1 MSNFGRRKFLTYSSA
16 IASSSVLLKACAP
29 DLSANDPTAT
39 NNGLGA
45 PIPESEQSEISVGL
59 LHSLSGPMA
68 ITEAPLVDA
77 EMLAIEEINAKG
89 GLLGKPIV
97 PFIEDCASDWPT
109 YAEKAEKLIKQQ
121 NATVIF
127 GGFTSA
133 SRKAMLPVV
142 TANNKL
148 LWYPGA
154 YEGQECIKS
163 VFYAGPTANQQ
174 VEPAVN
180 WLLGNRG
187 KSFFLLSSGDRT
199 THKIVKSILKEKGGK
214 VAGEAFVPLK
224 KGVVTDMKPVIDDIK
239 QALPEGGIIFNTLD
253 GAHNRDFF
261 QALKGAGLRTSRYLV
276 MSIRLSESEIPAIGK
291 HFLHNHYATWGYF
304 QSLEG
309 PDNEQWVQRF
319 QKRYG
324 NNRVVSAPME
334 NAYSMVYLWAQ
345 AARQARSTEADNV
358 IEASYGQTF
367 SAPSGLIVLEAN
379 HHVSRPSHV
388 GKIHD
393 NGQFEIL
400 WSTATPIEPNPWS
413 QRIES
418 STGFGC
424 DWQDAD
430 KGDKYDMTQQNESVM
445 WAAIPLLWFL
455 NRL

>member
-1 MSNFGRRKFLTYSSA
+1 MSNFGRRKFLTYGSA
-16 IASSSVLLKACAP
+16 IATSSILLKACAP
-29 DLSANDPTAT
+29 DLSANDSTT
-39 NNGLGA
+39 INNGLGD

-77 EMLAIEEINAKG
+77 ERLAIEEINAKG

-97 PFIEDCASDWPT
+97 PFVEDGASDWPT

-121 NATVIF
+121 HAAVIF

-142 TANNKL
+142 MANNKL

-154 YEGQECIKS
+154 YEGQECMES

-224 KGVVTDMKPVIDDIK
+224 KGIVTDMKPVIDDIK
-239 QALPEGGIIFNTLD
+239 QALPDGGIIFNALD

-261 QALKGAGLRTSRYLV
+261 QALKGAGLRTSQYLV
-276 MSIRLSESEIPAIGK
+276 MSVRLSESDIPQIGK

-304 QSLEG
+304 QSLKG

-324 NNRVVSAPME
+324 NNRVVSAPIE
-334 NAYSMVYLWAQ
+334 NAYSMVHLWAQ
-345 AARQARSTEADNV
+345 AVEQAGVTESNKV

-379 HHVSRPSHV
+379 HHISRPSHV

-400 WSTATPIEPNPWS
+400 WSTSKPIAPNPWS
-413 QRIES
+413 QRIDS
-418 STGFGC
+418 SKGFSC
-424 DWQDAD
+424 NWQDAN
-430 KGDKYDMTQQNESVM
+430 KGEKYDVAKQSES
-445 WAAIPLLWFL
+445 AI
-455 NRL
+455 